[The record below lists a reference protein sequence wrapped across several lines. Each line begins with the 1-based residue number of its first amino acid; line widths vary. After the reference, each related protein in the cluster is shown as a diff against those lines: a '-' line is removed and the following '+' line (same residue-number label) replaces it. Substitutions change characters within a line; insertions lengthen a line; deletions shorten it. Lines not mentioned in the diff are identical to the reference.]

1 MNYDL
6 KIKILDKLSV
16 QMDMGFLGQ
25 LSADVTIKDKN
36 QPLLYKKL
44 RDQQDAQLIG
54 SLQLLESSVLN
65 FAKMFN
71 TYGEITFPTGD
82 LQNPTLDLTA
92 EYTGIIY
99 EKPVQKNYTVKIL
112 VTGTKELPKTR
123 FIYTINGEEATGDPK
138 KIEEDA
144 LYLLVFGRLKGA
156 ESNATGASDVDN
168 LKALLSGQASKYLT
182 DILMKTGLVSS
193 VDIEVNSDEFSESKM
208 KFSGEM
214 LGLNYQLGSTVG
226 NMGDNQIIINIP
238 FFKLFDNSILPNISG
253 QVSIS
258 QSSGERNQLQER
270 KKFEF
275 KLRFG
280 GSK

>member
-1 MNYDL
+1 
-6 KIKILDKLSV
+6 
-16 QMDMGFLGQ
+16 
-25 LSADVTIKDKN
+25 
-36 QPLLYKKL
+36 
-44 RDQQDAQLIG
+44 
-54 SLQLLESSVLN
+54 
-65 FAKMFN
+65 
-71 TYGEITFPTGD
+71 
-82 LQNPTLDLTA
+82 LTA

-226 NMGDNQIIINIP
+226 NMGDNLIIVFCLISLVRS
-238 FFKLFDNSILPNISG
+238 LFL
-253 QVSIS
+253 S
-258 QSSGERNQLQER
+258 QAEKGTSCRKERNLN
-270 KKFEF
+270 
-275 KLRFG
+275 L
-280 GSK
+280 S